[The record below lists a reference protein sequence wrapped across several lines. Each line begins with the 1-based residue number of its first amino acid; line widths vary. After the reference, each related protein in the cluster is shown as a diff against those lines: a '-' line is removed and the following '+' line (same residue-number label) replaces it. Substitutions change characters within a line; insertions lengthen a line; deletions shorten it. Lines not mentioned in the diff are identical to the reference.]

1 MSLSSLW
8 SSRLRPVAPA
18 MLLLAA
24 AFSVSAQDGK
34 SVLKYAGVNL
44 SGAEFNSGK
53 KPGTLYK
60 DYTYPGPADYSYF
73 AGKGMNI
80 VRLPFLWERL
90 QPTAK
95 GEFDPAQLGQIK
107 KAVAQAKAS
116 GVHLILDPHNYA
128 KYNGALIGSAGA
140 PAEVFADL
148 WRRLATEFKNDD
160 TVIFGLMNEPNAVSS
175 TDWAAAAQA
184 AINAIRKAGA
194 KNLVLVPGTAY
205 TGAHSWRST
214 YYGTSN
220 AVALQPLK
228 DPGNRMAFEAHQYFD
243 KDNSGTKGECVS
255 AGAGAEKL
263 AGFVSWLRENKKVGF
278 IGEFATADTPVC
290 NQALEGM
297 LSYIEQNKD
306 VIVGWTWWAAGAWW
320 KNDYPFNV
328 QPNKDG
334 SDRPQMSILSKHA
347 RKITGK

>member
-1 MSLSSLW
+1 MSHSSPW
-8 SSRLRPVAPA
+8 PSRLRPLAAAVV
-18 MLLLAA
+18 LLAA
-24 AFSVSAQDGK
+24 FAASAQDGK

-60 DYTYPGPADYSYF
+60 DYTYPGPTDYSYF

-95 GEFDPAQLGQIK
+95 GEFDPAQLAQIK
-107 KAVAQAKAS
+107 KAVAQAKAN
-116 GVHLILDPHNYA
+116 GLHLILDPHNYA
-128 KYNGALIGSAGA
+128 KYNGALIGSPGA
-140 PAEVFADL
+140 PADVFADL
-148 WRRLATEFKNDD
+148 WRRLATEFKDDD

-175 TDWAAAAQA
+175 TDWAQAAQA
-184 AINAIRKAGA
+184 AIDAIRKAGA

-228 DPGNRMAFEAHQYFD
+228 DPGNRMAFEAHQYLD

-255 AGAGAEKL
+255 ATAGAEKL

-278 IGEFATADTPVC
+278 IGEFATGNTPVC

-297 LSYIEQNKD
+297 LSYIEQNND

-334 SDRPQMSILSKHA
+334 SDKPQMAILSKHA
-347 RKITGK
+347 RKVTGK